1 MEHPGEVNT
10 EVSREAILSEALE
23 LIEREALYAHR
34 VNWPEVRSACWRL
47 LVEHGDVSGLHSAL
61 RHALEALGDAHSF
74 LRLPDA
80 DSVHRGLLGLYYV
93 AGTVAVVFPESPA
106 ELAGLRPG
114 DRILKVQG
122 QPVGDGVNAGLSP
135 EPYVHLEISQ
145 AGVVREVNLVRADVP
160 VHHATPVGWRLRDD
174 IGLVCLPECH
184 LSGVF
189 EDGETYQQKVRDVL
203 HALSRA
209 GVRRWV
215 VDLRLNLGGNMWPM
229 LSGIGPLAGEG
240 DLGAFVR
247 EQERWP
253 WRYERGQASIGG
265 DVLAQTAGDVLPSL
279 SETVPVAVLTSALT
293 ASSGEI
299 IALSFLGRPGT
310 RVFGEATRGLTTSNS
325 LYELADGSALLLT
338 TAMDADRTGKIYD
351 HGVQPDVVVVNDW
364 HDFRTDRD
372 PVVRAA
378 IDWLELRSSSR

>member
-1 MEHPGEVNT
+1 
-10 EVSREAILSEALE
+10 
-23 LIEREALYAHR
+23 
-34 VNWPEVRSACWRL
+34 
-47 LVEHGDVSGLHSAL
+47 
-61 RHALEALGDAHSF
+61 
-74 LRLPDA
+74 
-80 DSVHRGLLGLYYV
+80 
-93 AGTVAVVFPESPA
+93 
-106 ELAGLRPG
+106 
-114 DRILKVQG
+114 
-122 QPVGDGVNAGLSP
+122 
-135 EPYVHLEISQ
+135 
-145 AGVVREVNLVRADVP
+145 
-160 VHHATPVGWRLRDD
+160 
-174 IGLVCLPECH
+174 
-184 LSGVF
+184 
-189 EDGETYQQKVRDVL
+189 
-203 HALSRA
+203 
-209 GVRRWV
+209 
-215 VDLRLNLGGNMWPM
+215 MWPM